1 MQTNGTISNGKASTS
16 QVPASQA
23 QVASTSQPPQA
34 QVTSSQSS
42 RVSTS
47 RYRTSGAMVFP
58 IATNS
63 TFCKSGMSSQ
73 VNLLQ
78 HNPRII
84 WDPSTSNKLFNKQFI
99 PDNYSQL
106 IALQQEFPEL
116 LKINYTVVFD
126 LNCNYDIKHCI
137 GCGESLDNKFNV
149 IDMCLTDNVNN
160 KYPSTNE
167 LPIHHPKA
175 SINLHRSHYRYPRQ
189 SGNTPVLN
197 EIIGYFGKTT
207 HCTNDKAASE
217 KYAAN
222 SINDFCYGKTTTAY
236 AGSTLY
242 PSSLVYAIYNTTIGR
257 HAANRDRNCLVQG
270 NCNYTGLNFDL
281 ILRFEIVLVP
291 ARLSSIDNCSII
303 SFCVDGQNFNNSVL
317 CRDYIKRHA
326 SDYSYLVNQNGEPT
340 QVPTN
345 GDTRYIS
352 DVTGANTAVN
362 TANANS
368 KTANTNTAN
377 IPKST
382 TTVPPRNGQL
392 QASQQPPPPSQTTGT
407 TNSNNAWWR
416 ILLIIAGLIFLI
428 LLIWLIVHLLN
439 KHKHKLHPTQAPNVI
454 ATAAY
459 TSPYE
464 AELASLGSA
473 PNVGQ
478 AISNSNQLGSVP
490 YASSFGSSFP
500 PPSSLY

>member
-1 MQTNGTISNGKASTS
+1 
-16 QVPASQA
+16 
-23 QVASTSQPPQA
+23 
-34 QVTSSQSS
+34 
-42 RVSTS
+42 
-47 RYRTSGAMVFP
+47 
-58 IATNS
+58 
-63 TFCKSGMSSQ
+63 MSSQ

-84 WDPSTSNKLFNKQFI
+84 WDPSTSNKLFNKSFI

-106 IALQQEFPEL
+106 ITLQQEFPEL

-175 SINLHRSHYRYPRQ
+175 SINLRRSHYRYPRQ

-207 HCTNDKAASE
+207 HCTNDRAASE

-257 HAANRDRNCLVQG
+257 HATNRDRNCLVQG

-303 SFCVDGQNFNNSVL
+303 SFCVDGPNFNNSVL
-317 CRDYIKRHA
+317 CRDYIKRYA
-326 SDYSYLVNQNGEPT
+326 NDYNYLVNQNGEPT

-352 DVTGANTAVN
+352 DVTTANAAGVNTAN
-362 TANANS
+362 ANLANANS
-368 KTANTNTAN
+368 KTANTTTTNTNPAN
-377 IPKST
+377 TSNPT
-382 TTVPPRNGQL
+382 TTVPSRNGQL
-392 QASQQPPPPSQTTGT
+392 QSSPPQPSPPSQTTGT

-439 KHKHKLHPTQAPNVI
+439 KHKRKLHPTQPSNI
-454 ATAAY
+454 INTASY

-464 AELASLGSA
+464 AELASLGT

-490 YASSFGSSFP
+490 YGSSFP
-500 PPSSLY
+500 PPSTLY